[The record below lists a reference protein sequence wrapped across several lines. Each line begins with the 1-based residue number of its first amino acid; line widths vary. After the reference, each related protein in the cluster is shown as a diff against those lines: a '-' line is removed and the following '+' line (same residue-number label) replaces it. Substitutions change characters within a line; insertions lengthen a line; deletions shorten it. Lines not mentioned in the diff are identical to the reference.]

1 MQSANATY
9 QGDNNKMSLGATSG
23 MGGPGATLSTLA
35 NYPRAKINKL
45 I

>member
-9 QGDNNKMSLGATSG
+9 QADNKQSLGATSG